1 MTNSIMAN
9 PIRVLVADDHPI
21 VRNGL
26 VQMVNLAD
34 GMAVVAEAATGL
46 EAVEQ
51 FRNVRPDVALMD
63 LRMPEMTGVEAIA
76 SIRKEFP
83 DACIAILTTYD
94 TDEDIFLGL
103 QAGAKGYL
111 LKDTEIDDLLDAIRT
126 IHAGNKYIPPAVGAK
141 LAERMSL
148 LTLSEREREVAQ
160 LMAEG
165 KPNQA
170 ISKHL
175 HVSESTVKFHIGNI
189 FTKLGVSDRT
199 QAVLVAIK
207 RGIAKV

>member
-1 MTNSIMAN
+1 MAN